1 MAQQIAPSKSAAPE
15 SKWTYERYLRETAEG
30 EYFTII
36 GGEKFMSPSPT
47 GFHQDILGNLYALL
61 RAWVLQ
67 SGSGKLK
74 LSPFDVVLARDEV
87 TQPDLVFVLTQ
98 HLDRLTKKNFQ
109 GAPDLVIEILSPGSV
124 QLDRVKKREL
134 YARHG
139 IPEYWIVSPGERT
152 VEIRRLQ
159 GEQYELVHVYEEGE
173 TLSSPLL
180 TGFSCAVKDI
190 FVE

>member
-1 MAQQIAPSKSAAPE
+1 MAPSKSTAE
-15 SKWTYERYLRETAEG
+15 GKWTYERYLRETAEG

-36 GGEKFMSPSPT
+36 GGEKLMSPSPT
-47 GFHQDILGNLYALL
+47 SFHQDILGNLYALL
-61 RAWVLQ
+61 RAWVI
-67 SGSGKLK
+67 STGVGKLK
-74 LSPFDVVLARDEV
+74 LAPFDVVLARDEV
-87 TQPDLVFVLTQ
+87 TQPDLIFVLTQ
-98 HLDRLTKKNFQ
+98 HLDRLGEKNFQ

-139 IPEYWIVSPGERT
+139 VPEDWIVSPGERT

-159 GEQYELVHVYEEGE
+159 GEQSELVHVYEEGE

-180 TGFSCAVKDI
+180 TGFSCAVKDV

>member
-1 MAQQIAPSKSAAPE
+1 MTQQVALSKSAGE
-15 SKWTYERYLRETAEG
+15 GRWTYERYLRETAEG

-36 GGEKFMSPSPT
+36 GGEKIMSPSPT
-47 GFHQDILGNLYALL
+47 SFHQAIILNLGRILQTWLL
-61 RAWVLQ
+61 QTGL
-67 SGSGKLK
+67 GKLRPA
-74 LSPFDVVLARDEV
+74 PFDVILSENEV

-98 HLDRLTKKNFQ
+98 HLDRLGEKNFQ

-139 IPEYWIVSPGERT
+139 VTEYWIVSPGERT
-152 VEIRRLQ
+152 VEMRRLH

-173 TLSSPLL
+173 TLSSLLL
-180 TGFSCAVKDI
+180 TGFTCAVKDI

>member
-1 MAQQIAPSKSAAPE
+1 MAQRTAPSKSTAE
-15 SKWTYERYLRETAEG
+15 GQWTYERYLRETAEG

-36 GGEKFMSPSPT
+36 GGEKLMSPSPT
-47 GFHQDILGNLYALL
+47 SFHQDILGNLYALL
-61 RAWVLQ
+61 RAWVISTGL
-67 SGSGKLK
+67 GKLK

-87 TQPDLVFVLTQ
+87 TQPDLIFVLTQ
-98 HLDRLTKKNFQ
+98 HLDRLGEKNFQ

-139 IPEYWIVSPGERT
+139 VPEYWIVSPGERT

-173 TLSSPLL
+173 TLSSSLL